1 MFRQLLARIEKNRT
15 QRFIVNIRAWYKT
28 CNLLTKTYG
37 DALYDQCACESDIG
51 VMLDKA
57 DRMLFQ
63 LSSYT
68 ADALGLLRRKEPA
81 LAKKVDIMST
91 QVYRLRN
98 QTTSFLIRCQG
109 NGDSSNVESRQASKI
124 GLAYYQALEEVGFTT
139 RRLQREL
146 EKELELIWAELQS
159 LILTAEQS
167 LAT

>member
-1 MFRQLLARIEKNRT
+1 MFRKLLARIEKNRT

-28 CNLLTKTYG
+28 CYLLTKTYG

-68 ADALGLLRRKEPA
+68 ADALSLLRRKEPA
-81 LAKKVDIMST
+81 LAKKVDVIST

-109 NGDSSNVESRQASKI
+109 NEDSLVESRQASKI

-146 EKELELIWAELQS
+146 EKELALIWAELQS
-159 LILTAEQS
+159 PILTAEQS

>member
-1 MFRQLLARIEKNRT
+1 MFHQLFDRIEKNRT
-15 QRFIVNIRAWYKT
+15 KRFVVNIKAWYKT
-28 CNLLTKTYG
+28 CSLLTKTYG
-37 DALYDQCACESDIG
+37 DALYDQCICESDIG
-51 VMLDKA
+51 VLLDKA

-63 LSSYT
+63 LSSYS

-109 NGDSSNVESRQASKI
+109 NGDFSSVESRQASKI

-159 LILTAEQS
+159 PILIAEQS
-167 LAT
+167 LAK